1 MDAIAAAVTLI
12 GQQQTLTRIES
23 TYGMI
28 RRDQQMDHA
37 LVDLV
42 STEASS
48 GTLYTD
54 AGRVVSPVVGAQLDA
69 VA

>member
-1 MDAIAAAVTLI
+1 MDAIAAAVALM
-12 GQQQTLTRIES
+12 GQQQSLTRIEAA
-23 TYGMI
+23 YGMM
-28 RRDQQMDHA
+28 RKEQQMDRA

-42 STEASS
+42 SAEASS